1 METNVYYFYYDTI
14 DPLRIQYEI
23 MPENVMN
30 FSNLVDKLSHPANRG
45 QLVFI
50 EDEQVYV
57 IEYAKSEPETG
68 SDVGERVNS
77 DSAFCPPGST

>member
-1 METNVYYFYYDTI
+1 METNVYYSYYDTI

-30 FSNLVDKLSHPANRG
+30 FSDLVDKLSHPANWG

-57 IEYAKSEPETG
+57 IKYAKSEPETG

>member
-1 METNVYYFYYDTI
+1 METNVYYSYYDTI

-30 FSNLVDKLSHPANRG
+30 FSNLVDKLSQCANRG
-45 QLVFI
+45 KSFFI
-50 EDEQVYV
+50 EDEQIYV
-57 IEYAKSEPETG
+57 IKYAKSEPETG